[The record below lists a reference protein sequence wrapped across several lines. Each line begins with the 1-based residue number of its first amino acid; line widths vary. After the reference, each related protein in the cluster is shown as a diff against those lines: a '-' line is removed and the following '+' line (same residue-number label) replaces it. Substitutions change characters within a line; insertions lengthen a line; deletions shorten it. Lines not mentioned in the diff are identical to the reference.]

1 MKQKITTVYSIL
13 LIGLF
18 LIVIAIPFTTN
29 ILDLNGKVEISK
41 SENRALAKKPVADIN
56 KLDPFPQAY
65 ELWFNDH
72 FFKREQIL
80 TLNNYYKFIFGKSP
94 MPENVLLGKDNWLYY
109 NVKERDLYEGKFS
122 ISNDSMQLIVNEL
135 IFRVNEL
142 SRRNIKFYLFIAPTK
157 AEIYPEYL
165 PNYIQRTSKTATDK
179 ILERIKSHQ
188 EINLITCKEEL
199 LQAKKSR
206 QVYFKYD
213 NHWND
218 QGAFVA
224 YNMLIHRIGLD
235 FPAIKPTNNFR
246 FETVKKQGGNL
257 ANMIG
262 LDYLLSENTQR
273 FTVINSKSMAAE
285 KGDYPFVNQMVS
297 ADEYHKAHK
306 TMDTLLPRVL
316 VFRDSFFEALL
327 PMVSENFNRSVFI
340 FDSWRY
346 QFNLDIIEAEKPDI
360 VILEIYEP
368 HISNILHNL
377 TPR

>member
-29 ILDLNGKVEISK
+29 ILDLNGKEEISK
-41 SENRALAKKPVADIN
+41 SENRALAKKPVADVN

-80 TLNNYYKFIFGKSP
+80 KLNNYFKFNFGKSP
-94 MPENVLLGKDNWLYY
+94 VPENVILGKDNWLYY

-122 ISNDSMQLIVNEL
+122 VSNDSIQLIVNEL
-135 IFRVNEL
+135 LYRVKEL
-142 SRRNIKFYLFIAPTK
+142 NKRNIKFYLFIAPTK

-165 PNYIQRTSKTATDK
+165 PNYIQRTSKTATDI
-179 ILERIKSHQ
+179 ILERIKTHK
-188 EINLITCKEEL
+188 EINLITCKDEL
-199 LQAKKSR
+199 LLAKRSQ

-224 YNMLIHRIGLD
+224 YAKLIHHIGLD
-235 FPAIKPTNNFR
+235 FSAIKPTKNFR
-246 FETVKKQGGNL
+246 FETVKKDGGNL

-262 LDYLLSENTQR
+262 QNYLSENTYR
-273 FTVINSKSMAAE
+273 FTLINRKAKPAI
-285 KGDYPFVNQMVS
+285 KINHPFINQLLTL
-297 ADEYHKAHK
+297 DEYNKAFK
-306 TMDTLLPRVL
+306 TTDTLLPRVL

-346 QFNLDIIEAEKPDI
+346 QFNLDIIEAEKPNI

-368 HISNILHNL
+368 HISNILNNL
-377 TPR
+377 TPK